1 MNYYGIIIGI
11 GAFFIIGFL
20 HPIVV
25 KSEFYFG
32 KRIWPLF
39 LIAGIICLVGSIS
52 IKEVIASVLLGIL
65 GFALF
70 WGIMELFEQENRVN
84 KGWYPRNNK
93 RK

>member
-20 HPIVV
+20 HPLVV

-39 LIAGIICLVGSIS
+39 LIGGIICLVGSIS
-52 IKEVIASVLLGIL
+52 IKEEIASVLLGIL

>member
-20 HPIVV
+20 HPLVV

>member
-11 GAFFIIGFL
+11 GVFFIIGFL

-25 KSEFYFG
+25 KSEYYFG

-39 LIAGIICLVGSIS
+39 LLGGIICLVGSIS
-52 IKEVIASVLLGIL
+52 IKEIIASVLLGIL

-70 WGIMELFEQENRVN
+70 WSIMELFEQENRVN